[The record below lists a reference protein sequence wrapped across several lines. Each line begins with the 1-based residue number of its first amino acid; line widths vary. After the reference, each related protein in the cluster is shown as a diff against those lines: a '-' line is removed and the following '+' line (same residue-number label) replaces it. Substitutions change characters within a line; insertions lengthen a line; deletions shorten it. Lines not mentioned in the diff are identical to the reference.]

1 MQSGS
6 RGGLVTVPR
15 HFGKL
20 GAYGILGIGFYRR
33 SVSLEH
39 AQPLEPLTICQ
50 PAWRWWDLTCVN
62 GAIQA
67 PQSMSSNS
75 KDAGGFNYGG
85 GLTYRLKHLH
95 DSKVYIEGPYQRAYH
110 SDGKHLVMPIT

>member
-39 AQPLEPLTICQ
+39 GQPLEPLTICQ

-67 PQSMSSNS
+67 PQTMSSNS

-85 GLTYRLKHLH
+85 GGTLRLTYLH
-95 DSKVYIEGPYQRAYH
+95 NPKLYIQGPYHRAYPLH
-110 SDGKHLVMPIT
+110 AQTIIM